1 MNLKPIDFRHSRI
14 LITNDDGIHAPGI
27 RVLEKIARTL
37 TDDVWVVAPEI
48 EQSGASHS
56 LTVRIPLRIR
66 KLSPRRYA
74 VNGTPTDCVLLGML
88 QILKG
93 RPPDIVL
100 SGVNGG
106 SNLAEDV
113 GHSGTVAG
121 AMEGL
126 MLGARAIALSQIIS
140 DKGPIS
146 WKTALAYGPRIV
158 RKLIES
164 PWARDVFVNVNFP
177 NLAPDKIK
185 GVTVTCQ
192 GRRRLQERITEAF
205 DPFGRP
211 YYWIGAPRQDV
222 PSKSKEPT
230 DTYATTMGYVSVTPM
245 HLDHSHKGMMRTL
258 RTTFRSK

>member
-1 MNLKPIDFRHSRI
+1 MNLKPIDLRHARI

-37 TDDVWVVAPEI
+37 SDDVWVVAPET

-66 KLSPRRYA
+66 KVSTYRFA
-74 VNGTPTDCVLLGML
+74 VNGTPTDSVLLGML
-88 QILKG
+88 QILKK

-100 SGVNGG
+100 SGVNSGG
-106 SNLAEDV
+106 NLAEDV

-126 MLGARAIALSQIIS
+126 LLGARAIALSQIVS
-140 DKGPIS
+140 DKGPIN
-146 WKTALAYGPRIV
+146 WKTALRYGPRVV
-158 RKLIES
+158 RTLIEA

-177 NLAPDKIK
+177 NLQPDKVK
-185 GVTVTCQ
+185 GVMVTCQ

-211 YYWIGAPRQDV
+211 YYWIGAPRHDV
-222 PSKSKEPT
+222 IAKTKVPT
-230 DTYATTMGYVSVTPM
+230 DTGATAEGYVSVTPM
-245 HLDHSHKGMMRTL
+245 HLDHSHTGMMKTL
-258 RTTFRSK
+258 RSAFHSK

>member
-1 MNLKPIDFRHSRI
+1 MNLKPIDLRKARI

-37 TDDVWVVAPEI
+37 TDDVWVVAPET

-66 KLSPRRYA
+66 KLSTRRFA
-74 VNGTPTDCVLLGML
+74 VNGTPTDSVLIGML
-88 QILKG
+88 QILKE

-126 MLGARAIALSQIIS
+126 MLGARAIALSQIIG
-140 DKGPIS
+140 DRGPIN
-146 WKTALAYGPRIV
+146 WKPALAYGPRVV
-158 RKLIES
+158 RKLIEA
-164 PWARDVFVNVNFP
+164 PWVRDVFVNVNFP
-177 NLAPDKIK
+177 NLAPNKVK
-185 GVTVTCQ
+185 GIMVTCQ

-222 PSKSKEPT
+222 ISTTKEPT
-230 DTYATTMGYVSVTPM
+230 DTGATTEGYVSVTPM
-245 HLDHSHKGMMRTL
+245 HLDHSHKGMMKTL
-258 RTTFRSK
+258 RGAFRSK

>member
-27 RVLEKIARTL
+27 RVLEKIAHTL
-37 TDDVWVVAPEI
+37 SDDVWVVAPEI

-66 KLSPRRYA
+66 KLSSRRYA
-74 VNGTPTDCVLLGML
+74 VNGTPTDSVLLGML
-88 QILKG
+88 QILKR

-140 DKGPIS
+140 EKGPIN
-146 WKTALAYGPRIV
+146 WKAALAYGPRVV
-158 RKLIES
+158 RKLIEA
-164 PWARDVFVNVNFP
+164 PWASGVFVNVNFP
-177 NLAPDKIK
+177 NLAPEKVK
-185 GVTVTCQ
+185 GVIVTCQ
-192 GRRRLQERITEAF
+192 GRRQLQERITEAF

-258 RTTFRSK
+258 RTAFPSK